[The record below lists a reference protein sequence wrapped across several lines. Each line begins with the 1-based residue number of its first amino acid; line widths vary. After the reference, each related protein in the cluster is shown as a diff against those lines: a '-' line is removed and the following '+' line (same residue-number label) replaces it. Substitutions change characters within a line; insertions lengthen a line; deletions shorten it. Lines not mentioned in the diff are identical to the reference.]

1 MKGDKIMEKKQAAT
15 SCESC
20 EFYDYDDDYGE
31 NVCSV
36 NLDEDE
42 MMRFLTSAYNNCPY
56 FQLNDEY
63 GRARKQI

>member
-1 MKGDKIMEKKQAAT
+1 MYYI
-15 SCESC
+15 
-20 EFYDYDDDYGE
+20 YDEDDECYE
-31 NVCSV
+31 CVK

-42 MMRFLTSAYNNCPY
+42 MLRFLTGNYNNCPY

>member
-1 MKGDKIMEKKQAAT
+1 MSKKIQS
-15 SCESC
+15 SCDLCVYYMYDEEDECYES
-20 EFYDYDDDYGE
+20 
-31 NVCSV
+31 VK

-42 MMRFLTSAYNNCPY
+42 MMRFLTSAYTNCPY